1 MKKEMNI
8 LLIVR
13 AFFMLAGGLFG
24 PIYAIFV
31 EHIGGDLVTAGTAYG
46 IYYILAGI
54 LIYVVSKFEDRMNN
68 QEFLIVIGYFI
79 NSVGYLGYLYIS
91 EPLHLYVVQMIFG
104 IGAAVNVPAFKGVFS
119 HNLDRGKFDSEW
131 GLWDGMSYFF
141 WGISAFI
148 GGYIAKIYGFEILFF
163 IMLCLSV
170 IGLIISTRLF
180 FIKKRK

>member
-1 MKKEMNI
+1 MNKWSELLLGLI
-8 LLIVR
+8 LVILPILI
-13 AFFMLAGGLFG
+13 AFYSTSWILWGVSFNFWTPAWWFLKGGLFW
-24 PIYAIFV
+24 
-31 EHIGGDLVTAGTAYG
+31 
-46 IYYILAGI
+46 
-54 LIYVVSKFEDRMNN
+54 
-68 QEFLIVIGYFI
+68 
-79 NSVGYLGYLYIS
+79 
-91 EPLHLYVVQMIFG
+91 MIFG

-180 FIKKRK
+180 FIKKKKWCSEHTWLLHCLLA